1 MLVLL
6 RKQQLSPSM
15 RTSKAGGTQTQFG
28 AREEKV
34 YLGRVGVLGDGARWP
49 PVARSAA
56 GAMPAVPR
64 AQRGAPERGSRALGL
79 RPRQGVDGRSAREL
93 FLKSHL
99 RKLFWLD
106 CGAPLALLKRFER
119 PS

>member
-1 MLVLL
+1 VLVLL

-34 YLGRVGVLGDGARWP
+34 YLGRVGVLGDGARRP

-64 AQRGAPERGSRALGL
+64 AQRGAPERGSRALGFGL

-93 FLKSHL
+93 FLKIPSQEVV
-99 RKLFWLD
+99 
-106 CGAPLALLKRFER
+106 LA
-119 PS
+119 